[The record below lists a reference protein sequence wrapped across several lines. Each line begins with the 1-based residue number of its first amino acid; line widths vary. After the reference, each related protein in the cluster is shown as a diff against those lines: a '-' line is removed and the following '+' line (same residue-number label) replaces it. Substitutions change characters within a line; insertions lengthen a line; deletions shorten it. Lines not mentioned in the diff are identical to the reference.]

1 MLRTFF
7 LLSVCVWCGSHGLP
21 RSVRSDNFAWLL
33 GPQGSGDCDR
43 ICSDQSAKCSDGMGQ
58 RAAADNRILKLT
70 SWYHHGCKG
79 YNAWD
84 YGQGFSECTDP
95 ACCVDGSCQNHCS
108 ITSSWPGCGDIG
120 NFNGHHSRICPCEF
134 LAPPPPPP
142 PTCPEGW
149 FYFKGKCYGHPK
161 DKKLSWTDANSYCQN
176 WSLGAHLASIHSVQE
191 KEFVQTKFPRN
202 IWLGGNDRAKEGRW
216 VWSDGTPWD
225 YSAWDNQQPDN
236 LRGQHCLL
244 GNWNNLKW
252 DDASCP
258 LELLFLCMKQ
268 L

>member
-1 MLRTFF
+1 
-7 LLSVCVWCGSHGLP
+7 
-21 RSVRSDNFAWLL
+21 
-33 GPQGSGDCDR
+33 
-43 ICSDQSAKCSDGMGQ
+43 MGQ
-58 RAAADNRILKLT
+58 RAAADNRILELT

-134 LAPPPPPP
+134 LAPPPPLPP
-142 PTCPEGW
+142 PPPPPSCPEGW
-149 FYFKGKCYGHPK
+149 IYFKGKCYGHPK

-176 WSLGAHLASIHSVQE
+176 WSLGAHLASIHSEEE

-244 GNWNNLKW
+244 GNWQNLKW